1 VKAFISL
8 YRLQFCRSIIYMLQS
23 TEYSVWPYL
32 KWFWRTH
39 NFGGVMYRRQLDDT
53 KAARYLLMVLALG
66 IYGQILFGISM
77 AIVGYKEETSELI
90 SFGLALSLSAPVIW
104 AHVIVLPVLLARV
117 FLIAP
122 KEYQRTLDMKGIFEA
137 HRGYRIAVA
146 GSYGKTTVKELLL
159 TVLGEGKKVAATPA
173 NKNVTSSHAEFARSL
188 SGNEEIVIIEFG
200 EGKPG
205 DVTKFT
211 EYTLPTH
218 AIITGIAPAHLDK
231 YKTLDAAADDIFSVA
246 AAVEDHNVFV
256 NGDSIDAKTYC
267 NENYE
272 EYDHTGVLGWKVSG
286 LKIAVTGMD
295 FTVSKGSK
303 KLKLHTGLI
312 GEHLV
317 GPLVLAVV
325 LAKEF
330 GLTDNQIVA
339 GVARTRPHEHR
350 MQPYA
355 LNGAWIIDDS
365 YNGNLEGIRAG
376 TALLAT
382 LSATRKLYVTPGLVD
397 QGKETDAVHIE
408 MGQLIARAKPDIV
421 VLMQNSVTQ
430 YIKEGLEYANF
441 KGEVRIEKQP
451 LEFYGNLTHFLAAG
465 DLLLMQNDWTDNYH

>member
-66 IYGQILFGISM
+66 IYGQI
-77 AIVGYKEETSELI
+77 
-90 SFGLALSLSAPVIW
+90 LSAPVIW

-312 GEHLV
+312 GEH
-317 GPLVLAVV
+317 
-325 LAKEF
+325 
-330 GLTDNQIVA
+330 
-339 GVARTRPHEHR
+339 
-350 MQPYA
+350 
-355 LNGAWIIDDS
+355 
-365 YNGNLEGIRAG
+365 
-376 TALLAT
+376 
-382 LSATRKLYVTPGLVD
+382 
-397 QGKETDAVHIE
+397 
-408 MGQLIARAKPDIV
+408 
-421 VLMQNSVTQ
+421 
-430 YIKEGLEYANF
+430 
-441 KGEVRIEKQP
+441 
-451 LEFYGNLTHFLAAG
+451 
-465 DLLLMQNDWTDNYH
+465 